1 MKKYLVIFLIASFL
15 FSFCSTASVL
25 SCAES
30 YEIVRDH
37 YNSQLINEVAIKKT
51 SENYDNEFGAT
62 MGVLDLSDESTYEYV
77 LVNIESLAPTYM
89 STSVSEIT
97 DLIEDYEDKIFFF
110 DKSSFEFHPNIAD
123 YADMLIA
130 YEKLNLESMKILNE
144 MDAIG
149 EVMVV
154 EFIEAFAYQEMDF
167 FDWYDKYIE
176 DFERYN
182 LLGSQYEEQRIE
194 YLEVGNSFYEMNT
207 PNICDDV

>member
-1 MKKYLVIFLIASFL
+1 MRKYLVIFLIASFL
-15 FSFCSTASVL
+15 FSFCSTESVL

-51 SENYDNEFGAT
+51 SENYDKEFGAT
-62 MGVLDLSDESTYEYV
+62 MGVLDLNDESTYEYV
-77 LVNIESLAPTYM
+77 FVNVESLAPTYM

-97 DLIEDYEDKIFFF
+97 DLIKYYEDNFF
-110 DKSSFEFHPNIAD
+110 DKSLFELHPNIAD

-130 YEKLNLESMKILNE
+130 YEKLNLESMEILNE
-144 MDAIG
+144 MNAIG

-154 EFIEAFAYQEMDF
+154 QFMEAFAYQEMDF

-194 YLEVGNSFYEMNT
+194 YLEVENSFYEMNT

>member
-1 MKKYLVIFLIASFL
+1 MKKCLAIFLVTSFL

-25 SCAES
+25 NCAES

-37 YNSQLINEVAIKKT
+37 YNSQLMNEWEIKEF
-51 SENYDNEFGAT
+51 SENYDKEFGAT

-89 STSVSEIT
+89 STSVIEIT
-97 DLIEDYEDKIFFF
+97 DLIEDYEDNFF
-110 DKSSFEFHPNIAD
+110 DKSSFELHPNIAD

-130 YEKLNLESMKILNE
+130 YEKLNLESMKFLNE

-194 YLEVGNSFYEMNT
+194 YLEVENSFYEMNT